1 MASIGSGVILMGIV
15 VVIGSLFCLAYADD
29 DEIYPGGMV
38 ITKFNSSEIGT
49 MQNSQKF
56 NSSEIGT
63 MQNSK
68 KFNSSEIGTMQNS
81 KKFNSSEIGT
91 MQDATKFNS
100 SMIGTMQNTVSNIPL
115 PPGVTV

>member
-15 VVIGSLFCLAYADD
+15 VVIGSLFCFAYAD

-49 MQNSQKF
+49 MQAA
-56 NSSEIGT
+56 E
-63 MQNSK
+63 

>member
-1 MASIGSGVILMGIV
+1 MASVGSGVIILGIIV
-15 VVIGSLFCLAYADD
+15 VTGSLLCFACAD

-38 ITKFNSSEIGT
+38 IPKFNSSMIGTMQNSQKFNSSEIGT

-63 MQNSK
+63 MQNS
-68 KFNSSEIGTMQNS
+68 Q
-81 KKFNSSEIGT
+81 
-91 MQDATKFNS
+91 KFNS
-100 SMIGTMQNTVSNIPL
+100 SMIGTMQKSNSTIPL